1 MNFTLLNYF
10 KNENHISTVASMIL
24 DYKFNHGSVE
34 LFCGADQISNVTYE
48 AMEDRWRELFSQFYT
63 QYDKPVEVITFPEII
78 GFKET
83 QVWEKAMR
91 VLKIWCEKSSGN
103 YGLII
108 RNYDLKGHLNFSKI
122 KMDMNKKFQ
131 QFKER
136 LLLFNPE
143 QRVILAI
150 YLNEDTEAI
159 EEEVYDC
166 INEVTLLG
174 LLLRDELIG
183 SDVTVTGIVACSEN
197 NSYMN
202 CRECKNFIVSS
213 DIFTSVEHFDNFWD
227 CYINQDE
234 IVTTDQEDS
243 GTSKV
248 FKAIASKMLGFL
260 AHLQFKTRGK
270 VKLPTPK
277 KHPKETIINAELLLN
292 RYQMEI
298 VHSSQN
304 RIFLIGGYGAGK
316 TIVICKK
323 IELLLKNLKDKEL
336 IYYINFEEKSDL
348 DSVFRI
354 RMKPSEK
361 VKVIKGGFHLSHI
374 IKYQIIPEE
383 EKNNTETIHLMV
395 DEFDTQSLSSEETIQ
410 LTDIFTKKVQFK
422 NSSIFIAA
430 QPIEISR
437 AAYRK
442 VEGKERKMS
451 EEKHRLGELEKIM
464 YVRELKYI
472 MRTTVEI
479 YTLAAITQN
488 YLNGKSNQYTH
499 NLELYQT
506 YQCSSETIQ
515 KASRITRSSY
525 ATSDLKFHPQKRV
538 DHDELYKLADT
549 NVHENNKNYQ
559 RYITSY
565 RYYLDSKI
573 GHNISGPLP
582 QLVKVPE
589 LDERLEQIALIA
601 FFLKR
606 IIKID
611 TKRIAIVHF
620 ESKTPPWLKMVFQLT
635 HFRGIRITS
644 DAGKFKTLDPDQ
656 DNLKG
661 NPILVTNFRCVKGLE
676 FSDVLLLLNENE

>member
-136 LLLFNPE
+136 LLLFNPDR
-143 QRVILAI
+143 RVILAI

-159 EEEVYDC
+159 EEEVFDC

-174 LLLRDELIG
+174 LLLRDELID

-202 CRECKNFIVSS
+202 CRKCKNFIVSS

-227 CYINQDE
+227 CFINEDE

-270 VKLPTPK
+270 VKLPIPK

-316 TIVICKK
+316 TIVI
-323 IELLLKNLKDKEL
+323 
-336 IYYINFEEKSDL
+336 
-348 DSVFRI
+348 
-354 RMKPSEK
+354 
-361 VKVIKGGFHLSHI
+361 
-374 IKYQIIPEE
+374 
-383 EKNNTETIHLMV
+383 
-395 DEFDTQSLSSEETIQ
+395 
-410 LTDIFTKKVQFK
+410 
-422 NSSIFIAA
+422 A
-430 QPIEISR
+430 
-437 AAYRK
+437 RK
-442 VEGKERKMS
+442 
-451 EEKHRLGELEKIM
+451 
-464 YVRELKYI
+464 
-472 MRTTVEI
+472 
-479 YTLAAITQN
+479 
-488 YLNGKSNQYTH
+488 LN
-499 NLELYQT
+499 
-506 YQCSSETIQ
+506 C
-515 KASRITRSSY
+515 
-525 ATSDLKFHPQKRV
+525 F
-538 DHDELYKLADT
+538 
-549 NVHENNKNYQ
+549 
-559 RYITSY
+559 
-565 RYYLDSKI
+565 
-573 GHNISGPLP
+573 
-582 QLVKVPE
+582 
-589 LDERLEQIALIA
+589 
-601 FFLKR
+601 
-606 IIKID
+606 
-611 TKRIAIVHF
+611 
-620 ESKTPPWLKMVFQLT
+620 
-635 HFRGIRITS
+635 
-644 DAGKFKTLDPDQ
+644 
-656 DNLKG
+656 
-661 NPILVTNFRCVKGLE
+661 
-676 FSDVLLLLNENE
+676 